1 MQDVNFKYYLRYYDE
16 QTPAWVYYYIDSNGD
31 LADTTTKTE
40 LPQAP
45 SGWEQQ
51 SLTWERGFTYY
62 GVFTNYSNPL
72 RFVRDGAKILLN
84 LYYNYGVEA
93 NCELLIEKLN
103 TTVAT
108 WGYEEYYSGDID
120 FSKLKQIKDYVE
132 VPIMERD
139 FLAEMKAK
147 ENSMLEIPV
156 YTNPD
161 SVWVKMDGLL
171 QTAIGDFTSID
182 QPRYDNGNIDSFG
195 ESHGGLNI
203 IRKAL
208 PTLLFYGNLRGY
220 SNGDISVKGN
230 NYINPV
236 NRFPASTGNSGVFD
250 NTLEP
255 YYVLENVSTQDTYEI
270 NLSGV
275 VDMDVVNNS
284 VGSDNC
290 TPIIGVWQTL
300 SNIVITDTTVGTGVS
315 VSPNPTVYQ
324 NQVIEFT
331 DTITL
336 MPNEKMYIYIG
347 MNHTVFPS
355 SVASMHFNSFELTIN
370 WLNKVRDSF
379 IKCLPA
385 SSVLESLVDNIKSTT
400 TVENTPCDEFEG
412 YLLTSGDAIRG
423 LINSVLKTSF
433 SDYYNAHNCMFN
445 SAFSYDKV
453 SDEVRFLNKY
463 EVFDLVETILDIG
476 EVNNIEVTPLTS
488 EMFSRLK
495 IGYKDYS
502 YDEVNGKDEF
512 NTSTEWQSGVKRVTN
527 ERNLISPYRA
537 DMYGIESVRA
547 NPFNKTTADSDMD
560 NDVFWIHADMSAV
573 AGQIPAGY
581 DGAGEDYYDL
591 YRDSGLTITGLVSPT
606 TAYNIDF
613 SPKRRIYAHGY
624 WIKSAT
630 YYPSTTDILTFN
642 TSGKTTNGNVAMETD
657 DGVTIINEKSSVP
670 YSSLPDTDEGT
681 PRSEIFYPIIFT
693 VDTKIPLNI
702 KTIMNNPYR
711 EISFRY
717 KGNTYYGWL
726 LSVSDSPSFK
736 PKQTYKL
743 ICSPTTDIN
752 TLINGI

>member
-51 SLTWERGFTYY
+51 SLTWERGFIYY

-161 SVWVKMDGLL
+161 AVWVKMDG
-171 QTAIGDFTSID
+171 IDFLYYAKWVGVTS
-182 QPRYDNGNIDSFG
+182 
-195 ESHGGLNI
+195 
-203 IRKAL
+203 
-208 PTLLFYGNLRGY
+208 
-220 SNGDISVKGN
+220 
-230 NYINPV
+230 
-236 NRFPASTGNSGVFD
+236 
-250 NTLEP
+250 
-255 YYVLENVSTQDTYEI
+255 EI
-270 NLSGV
+270 LKN
-275 VDMDVVNNS
+275 
-284 VGSDNC
+284 
-290 TPIIGVWQTL
+290 
-300 SNIVITDTTVGTGVS
+300 
-315 VSPNPTVYQ
+315 
-324 NQVIEFT
+324 
-331 DTITL
+331 DTITYFKNPSY
-336 MPNEKMYIYIG
+336 MIYTTNGYSRYIVPTSQLVVTGTESANILVNSGDASQDVDLKNDYSYYVDNVTDDGYFGYGYALVSPDSPSVLSAINTFWIFQAPSQLNIGDTATYTGSFSTTITVPDGLALRLFIG
-347 MNHTVFPS
+347 MFDATFTNPNVGLSYDVT
-355 SVASMHFNSFELTIN
+355 NLGGELMMDLIN
-370 WLNKVRDSF
+370 RVPVSY
-379 IKCLPA
+379 IKCVPA
-385 SSVLESLVDNIKSTT
+385 KSISESLVANIKSTT

-423 LINSVLKTSF
+423 LVDSVMKTSF
-433 SDYYNAHNCMFN
+433 SDYYEAHNSMFN
-445 SAFSYDKV
+445 SAMSYDKAN
-453 SDEVRFLNKY
+453 DEVHFLKKY
-463 EVFDLVETILDIG
+463 EVFDLAETILDIG

-495 IGYKDYS
+495 IGYENYS

-537 DMYGIESVRA
+537 DMYGIELLRLNLEQKV
-547 NPFNKTTADSDMD
+547 TADSGVD
-560 NDVFWIHADMSAV
+560 NDVFWIHADMSSV

-657 DGVTIINEKSSVP
+657 DGVTIINEKSAVP
-670 YSSLPDTDEGT
+670 YSSLPDTDEVS